1 MRIAIINVPAQ
12 RGIVSPCITA
22 LQKGFE
28 SMGHRSDVI
37 DAWTD
42 DGFRLPSY
50 EYIVVSAETLSF
62 FSRKFP
68 DCLSKILAATGGVAG
83 KKSAAFLG
91 KKCLFINK
99 ALAGLMSIMEKEG
112 MFVNWSD
119 TLLSAEQAEALAKR
133 IGA

>member
-12 RGIVSPCITA
+12 KGTVSPCVSA
-22 LQKGFE
+22 LQKGFNA
-28 SMGHRSDVI
+28 MGHHSDVM

-50 EYIVVSAETLSF
+50 DYIVVSAQTLSF

-68 DCLSKILAATGGVAG
+68 DCLSRILAATTGVSG
-83 KKSAAFLG
+83 KKSAAFLS
-91 KKCLFINK
+91 KKCFFTNK
-99 ALAGLMSIMEKEG
+99 ALASLMSIMEKEG

>member
-1 MRIAIINVPAQ
+1 MRIAIVNVSAQ
-12 RGIVSPCITA
+12 RELVSPCVAA
-22 LQKGFE
+22 LRKGFE
-28 SMGHRSDVI
+28 SMGHRADIIS
-37 DAWTD
+37 AWTD
-42 DGFRLPSY
+42 DGFRLPAY
-50 EYIVVSAETLSF
+50 DYIVVSAETLSF

-68 DCLSKILAATGGVAG
+68 DCLHKILSTSGGVAG

-91 KKCLFINK
+91 KKCLFVNK
-99 ALAGLMSIMEKEG
+99 ALAALMSAMEKEG